1 MKKTTNTTPGTI
13 PTTSTRRDI
22 SAVIAKTYN
31 LPQTLAYQIIDTTFE
46 ALLANLIENGH
57 VELRG
62 FGVFEVVQRK
72 GRKGRNP
79 KKPSD
84 EVWIPERKSIRFKA
98 SRLLRNDLEDAK
110 LCTKYTTE
118 EA

>member
-1 MKKTTNTTPGTI
+1 MKKTSASLP

-22 SAVIAKTYN
+22 AAVISKTYN
-31 LPQTLAYQIIDTTFE
+31 ITQMRAYQIIDTTFE

-79 KKPSD
+79 KKPED

-98 SRLLRNDLEDAK
+98 SRLLRSDLADAK
-110 LCTKYTTE
+110 VSERTYSDE
-118 EA
+118 D

>member
-1 MKKTTNTTPGTI
+1 MKKTNPKEGAI

-22 SAVIAKTYN
+22 STVIAKTYN
-31 LPQTLAYQIIDTTFE
+31 IPQALAYQIIDTTFE

-79 KKPSD
+79 KKPED
-84 EVWIPERKSIRFKA
+84 EVWIPERKSIRFKP
-98 SRLLRNDLEDAK
+98 SRLLRNDLLDANLPAK
-110 LCTKYTTE
+110 RLIE
-118 EA
+118 E

>member
-1 MKKTTNTTPGTI
+1 MKKTKTTLP

-22 SAVIAKTYN
+22 AAVISKTYDIT
-31 LPQTLAYQIIDTTFE
+31 QSRAYQIIDTTFE

-79 KKPSD
+79 KKPED

-98 SRLLRNDLEDAK
+98 SRLLRSDLADAK
-110 LCTKYTTE
+110 VSERTCTE
-118 EA
+118 ED

>member
-1 MKKTTNTTPGTI
+1 MKQNDPTEGPV

-22 SAVIAKTYN
+22 SVVISKTYDI
-31 LPQTLAYQIIDTTFE
+31 PQALAYQIIDTTFE
-46 ALLANLIENGH
+46 VLLANLIENGH

-79 KKPSD
+79 KKPGE
-84 EVWIPERKSIRFKA
+84 EVWIPERKTIRFKA
-98 SRLLRNDLEDAK
+98 SRLLRSDLEDAK
-110 LCTKYTTE
+110 ISTKRTFSE
-118 EA
+118 D

>member
-1 MKKTTNTTPGTI
+1 MKQISTKDGAI

-22 SAVIAKTYN
+22 SMVISKTYGI
-31 LPQTLAYQIIDTTFE
+31 PQALAYQIIDTTFE
-46 ALLANLIENGH
+46 TLLSNLIENGH

-79 KKPSD
+79 KKPED

-98 SRLLRNDLEDAK
+98 SRLLRTDLADAVVP
-110 LCTKYTTE
+110 E
-118 EA
+118 SR

>member
-1 MKKTTNTTPGTI
+1 MKKTKANAESI

-22 SAVIAKTYN
+22 STVISKTYN
-31 LPQTLAYQIIDTTFE
+31 IPQALAYQIIDTTFE

-79 KKPSD
+79 KKPED

-98 SRLLRNDLEDAK
+98 SRLLRNDLVDAALPNK
-110 LCTKYTTE
+110 RAIE
-118 EA
+118 E

>member
-1 MKKTTNTTPGTI
+1 MKQISTKDGAV

-22 SAVIAKTYN
+22 STVISKTYGI
-31 LPQTLAYQIIDTTFE
+31 PQALAYQIIDTTFE
-46 ALLANLIENGH
+46 TLLSNLIENGH

-79 KKPSD
+79 KKPED

-98 SRLLRNDLEDAK
+98 SRLLRTDLADAVVP
-110 LCTKYTTE
+110 E
-118 EA
+118 SR

>member
-1 MKKTTNTTPGTI
+1 MKQNEAKEGAI

-22 SAVIAKTYN
+22 STVISKTYGI
-31 LPQTLAYQIIDTTFE
+31 PQSVAYQIIDTTFE

-79 KKPSD
+79 KKPND

-98 SRLLRNDLEDAK
+98 SRLLRSDLADAK
-110 LCTKYTTE
+110 LPEKRLP